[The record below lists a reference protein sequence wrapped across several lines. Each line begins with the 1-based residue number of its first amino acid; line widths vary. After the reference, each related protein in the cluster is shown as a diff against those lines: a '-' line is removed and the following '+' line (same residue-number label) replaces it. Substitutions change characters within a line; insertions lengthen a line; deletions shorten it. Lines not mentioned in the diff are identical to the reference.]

1 VSLHDSDESTQ
12 KAHDQ
17 DLVLVM
23 SFLCGL
29 ITVMQNKNI
38 YCKLYNDEHSSY
50 HTKTVGSWRGSQL
63 YAGFP
68 QHLFNRFLLAQ
79 LS

>member
-1 VSLHDSDESTQ
+1 MHAVCFHGTVSGVSGVHQVSLHDSDESTQ

-50 HTKTVGSWRGSQL
+50 HTKTVGS
-63 YAGFP
+63 
-68 QHLFNRFLLAQ
+68 
-79 LS
+79 